1 MTSGLAGLQS
11 MNESRQPV
19 REVEVSRVP
28 LIAIWL
34 QSDESLCI
42 WAEGK
47 RGGRGVL
54 HSFFLFFFVRV
65 HVSVHACSRIQ
76 SCKAAVHCEFKWLV
90 AGNSVFR
97 QRSNSTAT
105 LMLVG
110 WPAQP
115 LKMCGDGIFFFS
127 CRLLCALFVVT
138 FQSATTKTKKNSKA
152 SCRD

>member
-47 RGGRGVL
+47 RGGRGCCTAF
-54 HSFFLFFFVRV
+54 FFLSSCVCMCPSMHVRAFRAVKLRSIASSSGLLLAVQYFVNG
-65 HVSVHACSRIQ
+65 A
-76 SCKAAVHCEFKWLV
+76 
-90 AGNSVFR
+90 
-97 QRSNSTAT
+97 TA
-105 LMLVG
+105 L
-110 WPAQP
+110 QH
-115 LKMCGDGIFFFS
+115 
-127 CRLLCALFVVT
+127 
-138 FQSATTKTKKNSKA
+138 
-152 SCRD
+152 

>member
-54 HSFFLFFFVRV
+54 HSFFSFFLRACACVRTCMFA
-65 HVSVHACSRIQ
+65 HS
-76 SCKAAVHCEFKWLV
+76 EL
-90 AGNSVFR
+90 
-97 QRSNSTAT
+97 
-105 LMLVG
+105 
-110 WPAQP
+110 
-115 LKMCGDGIFFFS
+115 
-127 CRLLCALFVVT
+127 
-138 FQSATTKTKKNSKA
+138 
-152 SCRD
+152 